1 MNIELTIEQKCALEA
16 QHCKCRD
23 RRVCDRLRCVLLSA
37 QGWSTA
43 MIAQSQLIH
52 ETIVLRHIA
61 DYLGDG
67 KLTPKNG
74 GSQGHLSSEQSAEL
88 EQYLTDSH
96 E

>member
-1 MNIELTIEQKCALEA
+1 
-16 QHCKCRD
+16 
-23 RRVCDRLRCVLLSA
+23 
-37 QGWSTA
+37 